1 MAAMLARLLRLLMC
15 GFLAAFGQDLVCPM
29 GDLYTR
35 ALPLH
40 GYQAGGGGHQ
50 FGLPIQTDPTL
61 LSLKRRCF
69 RRSFTASLQ
78 PDAAISCSTCKSN
91 DSDLP
96 THRVRLIQVV

>member
-1 MAAMLARLLRLLMC
+1 MLARLLRLLMC
-15 GFLAAFGQDLVCPM
+15 GFLVAFGQDLVCPM

-40 GYQAGGGGHQ
+40 GYQACGGGHQ

-78 PDAAISCSTCKSN
+78 GPMPPSVVARAN
-91 DSDLP
+91 P
-96 THRVRLIQVV
+96 TILIFPPIVCD